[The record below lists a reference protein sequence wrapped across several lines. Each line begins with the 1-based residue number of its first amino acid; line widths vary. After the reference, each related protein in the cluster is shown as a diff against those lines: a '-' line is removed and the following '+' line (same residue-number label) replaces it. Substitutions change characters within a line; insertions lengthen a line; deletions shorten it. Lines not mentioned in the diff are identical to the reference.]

1 VTAEAIKKFG
11 EQLKDAKNLSPAI
24 TNVGNESLT
33 KSTAEKFTDPKSRQ
47 VINQEKLNKIIN
59 TSVEKALSKNVSG
72 YEKQIKRNFD
82 DNGENSAK
90 IVVALMSD
98 GMYCIGSESRKYYIG
113 HGEQYVGGASI
124 SEIPF
129 VSNAAFVGEVKV
141 IITTDVYNNYSG
153 GDAYYHVRWEETGN
167 DPNGGIVG
175 NIVGQK
181 ITHLNVDGT
190 QSILVSGESGYLYSG
205 GTKNWL

>member
-1 VTAEAIKKFG
+1 MKNIKYILRITLLLLVLQSCTQVDPGGDKNPKCEWNDTDIIYFSDV
-11 EQLKDAKNLSPAI
+11 QLKHPSDISSFHASLIPLDGIERQLPNIIYTNGDAP
-24 TNVGNESLT
+24 
-33 KSTAEKFTDPKSRQ
+33 
-47 VINQEKLNKIIN
+47 
-59 TSVEKALSKNVSG
+59 
-72 YEKQIKRNFD
+72 
-82 DNGENSAK
+82 NGENSAK